1 MMEESMTIFEKRQLK
16 IEDAISKL
24 TEISGDLNKMIAV
37 HEQRLSQQEK
47 VVTTMEEIL
56 EKRRE
61 EADNKLR
68 TVYETMRTEDKL
80 ILTEIN
86 RMREESSDQYEKL
99 SKKITDME
107 KMLWTY
113 MGGFTV
119 VAFLIAYGSNL
130 LKIILKV

>member
-1 MMEESMTIFEKRQLK
+1 MEESMTIFEKRQLK

-119 VAFLIAYGSNL
+119 VAFLIAYGGNL

>member
-1 MMEESMTIFEKRQLK
+1 MTIFEKRQLK

-86 RMREESSDQYEKL
+86 RMREESSDQYEKI

-119 VAFLIAYGSNL
+119 VAFLIAYGGNL

>member
-1 MMEESMTIFEKRQLK
+1 MEESMTIFEKRQLK

>member
-1 MMEESMTIFEKRQLK
+1 MEESMTIFEKRQLK

-61 EADNKLR
+61 DADNKLR

-86 RMREESSDQYEKL
+86 KMREESSDQYGKL

-113 MGGFTV
+113 MGGFSV
-119 VAFLIAYGSNL
+119 VAFLIAYGGNL
-130 LKIILKV
+130 LKVILKV

>member
-1 MMEESMTIFEKRQLK
+1 MTIFEKRQLK

>member
-1 MMEESMTIFEKRQLK
+1 MEESMTIFEKRQLK

-86 RMREESSDQYEKL
+86 RMREESSDQYEKI

-119 VAFLIAYGSNL
+119 VAFLIAYGGNL

>member
-1 MMEESMTIFEKRQLK
+1 MTIFEKRQLK

-61 EADNKLR
+61 DADNKLR

-86 RMREESSDQYEKL
+86 KMREESSDQYGKL

-113 MGGFTV
+113 MGGFSV
-119 VAFLIAYGSNL
+119 VAFLIAYGGNL
-130 LKIILKV
+130 LKVILKV

>member
-1 MMEESMTIFEKRQLK
+1 
-16 IEDAISKL
+16 
-24 TEISGDLNKMIAV
+24 
-37 HEQRLSQQEK
+37 
-47 VVTTMEEIL
+47 
-56 EKRRE
+56 
-61 EADNKLR
+61 
-68 TVYETMRTEDKL
+68 MRTEDKL

-119 VAFLIAYGSNL
+119 VAFLIAYGGNL
-130 LKIILKV
+130 LKVVLKV